1 MIDTEEVMS
10 DTGGANLEI
19 ILVRMEGKIDR
30 LGDRM
35 NIFERDHNSLRQRV
49 HDMANEL
56 QLIVGLG
63 LPDRIRTADVT
74 KADTNAR
81 LLALENIEQQRKGAA
96 KFASILYTVLGAA
109 GTGTVAVLL
118 RIMGTI

>member
-35 NIFERDHNSLRQRV
+35 NIFERDQNSLRQRV

-74 KADTNAR
+74 KAYTNAR